1 MTHGAAILA
10 AVDNRVV
17 FATSHDGV
25 RVAAGVAGSGSGF
38 PLVVLNIPALS
49 HCRLDLTRSVR
60 REFFERL
67 AASHR
72 LIRIDLRG
80 TGLSDRHPTVHAFED
95 YIADIEAIYAAVGI
109 EHADIL
115 AFGMRTPVAVRLA
128 VTQPD
133 RVRRLVLQGVT
144 AGPTA
149 ASGRTIL
156 EPGPDRYV
164 ENFDRFL
171 EMLAARMGT
180 PPAALESETAYMKE
194 CCDQASAA
202 AAMAVLNETD
212 VSADPSLVR
221 CSTLVV
227 ELENNTLLQRGHA
240 EQFVSQ
246 VPHAQLVFV
255 PFTPA
260 GAWLQDLAD
269 AIERWEAEQDAGPGV
284 SREHG
289 GVAGLT
295 GREVEVLRLL
305 ASGRSNPEI
314 ALTLVLSPHTV
325 NRHVGS
331 IFAKIG
337 AHNRAEATAWAFRH
351 GFAD

>member
-1 MTHGAAILA
+1 M
-10 AVDNRVV
+10 DNRIV
-17 FATSHDGV
+17 FATSRDGV
-25 RVAAGVAGSGSGF
+25 RVAAGVVGSGF
-38 PLVVLNIPALS
+38 PLVVLNIPARS
-49 HCRLDLTRSVR
+49 HCRLDLTRRVG
-60 REFFERL
+60 REFSERL
-67 AASHR
+67 AATHR

-80 TGLSDRHPTVHAFED
+80 SGLSDRHPTVHTFED
-95 YIADIEAIYAAVGI
+95 YIADIEAVYAAVGI
-109 EHADIL
+109 RRADIL
-115 AFGMRTPVAVRLA
+115 AFGLRTPVAVRLA

-133 RVRRLVLQGVT
+133 RVRRLILQGVT

-180 PPAALESETAYMKE
+180 PPAGLEEETAYMKE

-202 AAMAVLNETD
+202 AAIAVLNETD
-212 VSADPSLVR
+212 VSADPPLVR
-221 CSTLVV
+221 CPTLVV

-246 VPHAQLVFV
+246 VPQAQLVFV
-255 PFTPA
+255 PFKPE
-260 GAWLQDLAD
+260 GAWLKDTTD
-269 AIERWEAEQDAGPGV
+269 AIGRWEAEQDANLGV
-284 SREHG
+284 SREERD
-289 GVAGLT
+289 AGDLT

-314 ALTLVLSPHTV
+314 ALTLTISTNTV
-325 NRHVGS
+325 DRHVANIYG
-331 IFAKIG
+331 KIG
-337 AHNRAEATAWAFRH
+337 AHNRTEAAVWAMAH
-351 GFAD
+351 GVVAL